1 MRPLCLSPN
10 SGFQWEAVGELR
22 MVGVLGWDAPCIVS
36 KQLLIH
42 EPASPYK
49 TCHHEYLLQSKRHFA
64 TTLLSFWVLGD
75 DRVVLVPSAF
85 ANLLASI
92 ARPSFADVLTDECSW
107 RRDEGW
113 MMRHKFCPV
122 SGGFGQIVVTHL
134 ALSHAKII
142 FVGISPSFRIS
153 RLVKYHM
160 QPQKALAVCFLCWRG
175 FLGALS
181 PHCWREEELGG
192 PEAGDALEKKRLK
205 FWSAVAW
212 ELYSNSNFQLDMCVV
227 INCWPPKGMTRLNTT
242 RFVLPLQYKLLKI
255 SFGI

>member
-64 TTLLSFWVLGD
+64 TTLLSYWVLGD

-92 ARPSFADVLTDECSW
+92 ARPSFADVLTDECSL
-107 RRDEGW
+107 RRE
-113 MMRHKFCPV
+113 V
-122 SGGFGQIVVTHL
+122 SLWFI
-134 ALSHAKII
+134 
-142 FVGISPSFRIS
+142 
-153 RLVKYHM
+153 
-160 QPQKALAVCFLCWRG
+160 
-175 FLGALS
+175 
-181 PHCWREEELGG
+181 LGG
-192 PEAGDALEKKRLK
+192 NFFFTAKQSG
-205 FWSAVAW
+205 
-212 ELYSNSNFQLDMCVV
+212 LYF
-227 INCWPPKGMTRLNTT
+227 
-242 RFVLPLQYKLLKI
+242 F
-255 SFGI
+255 FGVNAKNVR